1 MTRLVL
7 TVLTLLVSS
16 AFLAAAEPQAPE
28 PRPPDARAPDARPPE
43 PRPPDARPPDQRP
56 PGERAPDQRP
66 PGQRPPDQRPP
77 DPMRETLFP
86 PDLLMRNAEAIGLTD
101 LQRESLMAEM
111 RKAEGR
117 FRELEPQMRK
127 EMQVLFDLTKE
138 ERPDPEKV
146 LAQLDKA
153 MAAER
158 EMKRTHMA
166 FMVAIKNILTPAQQA
181 QLQELRPKPPAP
193 PAPDAPQGVPP
204 GSIKEKMDRV
214 QAGLKEWKDAGR
226 DPVPVDQILRE
237 FDPFIKERKFA
248 EAEAVLDRALEALR
262 KDEKK

>member
-77 DPMRETLFP
+77 DPMRESLFP
-86 PDLLMRNAEAIGLTD
+86 PELVMRNAEAIGLTD
-101 LQRESLMAEM
+101 LQRESVMAEM

-117 FRELEPQMRK
+117 FREFDPQIRK
-127 EMQVLFDLTKE
+127 EMQAMLDLTKE

-146 LAQLDKA
+146 LAQLDKVL
-153 MAAER
+153 AAER

-166 FMVAIKNILTPAQQA
+166 LMIAIKNILTPAQQA

-193 PAPDAPQGVPP
+193 PTPDAPQGVPP